1 MITSKYNNQS
11 KKNVNY
17 TDNGRK
23 FINYTYKQISANHQG
38 NTKEI
43 KFNSF
48 NEHKLKPNH
57 YLKLEIRLGDTQS
70 YKEVQK
76 QQVPEAALDKIDN

>member
-1 MITSKYNNQS
+1 MLLRQNTTTNQ
-11 KKNVNY
+11 KNVNY

-57 YLKLEIRLGDTQS
+57 YLQLEIRLGDTQS